1 MPATPT
7 AFPAAGTYAVTTRI
21 TVLCDTPG
29 ATIHYTTDGS
39 VPTTA
44 SALFDAYNL
53 PVLEAIN
60 DGNTGIRTAYTI
72 QAIAVADGV
81 HSAVARFDYVIDR
94 RDVDAYISTEVMPG
108 LHMILDYDD
117 TKMYLVVGSERA
129 MLVDAGLGRGNLRA
143 FVEGIIG
150 TKPLDVFI
158 THGHPDHVAA
168 MGQFEDAYNV
178 YMSHHDLAMARS
190 FKESMGFALDLSA
203 LIDIHEGMRFD
214 LGGWVFDVYAVPG
227 HSVGSMVLFD
237 ESRGLLIAGDA
248 FGSNR
253 PSISDSL
260 WMQFPGMLPIDQY
273 LGSLLTIRAKLAGRI
288 KTIYGGHNDVPM
300 RGEGY
305 LDALQV
311 AAQRLVDEGESVLVP
326 SLRPTTAW
334 QVVEG
339 DRLTDPNWA
348 AINVAKGSCLSTDH
362 RAIATLAL
370 VRCGTHII
378 DVAPRMVLPA
388 LAPGEVAQTVCVTPT
403 SSAATVHV
411 DGQLV
416 GAGRPFRVLAGQSV
430 TVLVTA
436 SNQVAG
442 SSFQVEVSNE

>member
-7 AFPAAGTYAVTTRI
+7 AFPAAGTYAVSQRV
-21 TVLCDTPG
+21 TVLSATPG

-39 VPTTA
+39 TPTRA
-44 SALFDAYNL
+44 STVFDPYVL

-60 DGNTGIRTAYTI
+60 DGNKGIRSSYTI
-72 QAIAVADGV
+72 QAIAVADGA

-94 RDVDAYISTEVMPG
+94 RDVDSYISTEVMPG

-117 TKMYLVVGSERA
+117 TKMYLVVGTERA
-129 MLVDAGLGRGNLRA
+129 LLIDAGLGRGNLRA
-143 FVEGIIG
+143 FVESMIG

-168 MGQFEDAYNV
+168 MGQFEDACDV

-203 LIDIHEGMRFD
+203 LIDVHEGMRFD
-214 LGGWVFDVYAVPG
+214 LGGWIFDVYAVPG

-253 PSISDSL
+253 PTISDSL
-260 WMQFPGMLPIDQY
+260 WMQFPGMLPIDIY
-273 LGSLLTIRAKLAGRI
+273 LRSLLQVRAKLAGRI
-288 KTIYGGHNDVPM
+288 KIIYGGHNDVPM
-300 RGEGY
+300 YGEGY

-311 AAQRLVDEGESVLVP
+311 AAQRLVDEGEGVLVP

-378 DVAPRMVLPA
+378 DIAPQMVLPA
-388 LAPGEVAQTVCVTPT
+388 PAAGEVAQTVSVTPT

-416 GAGRPFRVLAGQSV
+416 GSGRPFRVLAGQSV
-430 TVLVTA
+430 TVVVTA
-436 SNQVAG
+436 ADQRTGISYQLLG
-442 SSFQVEVSNE
+442 ISY

>member
-7 AFPAAGTYAVTTRI
+7 AFPAAGTSAVSQRVTI
-21 TVLCDTPG
+21 QCATPG

-39 VPTTA
+39 VPTST
-44 SALFDAYNL
+44 SAVFDAYEL

-60 DGNTGIRTAYTI
+60 DGNTGVRSTYTI
-72 QAIAVADGV
+72 QAIAVADG
-81 HSAVARFDYVIDR
+81 HESAVARFDYVIDR
-94 RDVDAYISTEVMPG
+94 RDVDRYISTEVMPG

-150 TKPLDVFI
+150 TKPLDVFV

-168 MGQFEDAYNV
+168 IGQFEDAFDV

-190 FKESMGFALDLSA
+190 FKESMGFPLDLTA
-203 LIDIHEGMRFD
+203 IIDLHEGMRFD

-311 AAQRLVDEGESVLVP
+311 AAQRLVDEGEGVLVP

-378 DVAPRMVLPA
+378 PIASQMVLPPVPA
-388 LAPGEVAQTVCVTPT
+388 GQTAHTLWLTPT
-403 SSAATVHV
+403 ASAATLRV
-411 DGQLV
+411 DGLLV
-416 GAGRPFRVLAGQSV
+416 GSGRPFRVLAGQSV
-430 TVLVTA
+430 TVVVTA
-436 SNQVAG
+436 ADQRGMRNYQLSIINW
-442 SSFQVEVSNE
+442 